1 MSPTL
6 LVAAG
11 GGGDALAA
19 LMVGSALGRTDHE
32 PIVASYSWDRYL
44 IDPTP
49 GPRTLTDFTGL
60 RRLTEH
66 AWEVT
71 RDSRLVTGGLSGLV
85 LLARCTTA
93 RFVLLDPAGG
103 SAGLRTQIH
112 ELAGYLSANAVTLVD
127 VGGDI
132 AARGGEPGL
141 LSPLADSLALA
152 AVAKV
157 PIHTEVVV
165 AGAGLD
171 GELSREHVREEMAA
185 AGAVRHRLGSS
196 HVRDYLPAL
205 DHHPSEATT
214 LLAAATLG
222 VTGRVEIRDS
232 AALVTLDADGA
243 EMFVT
248 SCDELIARNTAA
260 GALLDSQSLDE
271 AEAIVRGICGRTE
284 LDHERAKAATIDARP
299 AEMLTPEE
307 LRNRLDAYRAKAAS
321 RGADLVTF
329 RRLTEVLGSR
339 EYLPAQVRAVAGE
352 LAYDDLPLC
361 RL

>member
-1 MSPTL
+1 VSPTL

-19 LMVGSALGRTDHE
+19 LMVGRALGRTDHE
-32 PIVASYSWDRYL
+32 PVVASYSWDRYL

-49 GPRTLTDFTGL
+49 GPRTSTDFTGL

-71 RDSRLVTGGLSGLV
+71 RDSQLVTRGMSGLAI
-85 LLARCTTA
+85 LARCTAA
-93 RFVLLDPAGG
+93 RFVLLDPTGG
-103 SAGLRTQIH
+103 AAGLRTQLH
-112 ELAGYLSANAVTLVD
+112 ELADYLSADAVTLVD
-127 VGGDI
+127 VGGDV
-132 AARGGEPGL
+132 AARGCEPGL

-152 AVAKV
+152 AVAKL
-157 PIHTEVVV
+157 PIHAEAVV
-165 AGAGLD
+165 AGPGLD
-171 GELSREHVREEMAA
+171 GELSGAHVREEMAA
-185 AGAVRHRLGSS
+185 AGATRHRLGSP
-196 HVRDYLPAL
+196 HVRDYLAAL

-214 LLAAATLG
+214 LLAAAALG

-232 AALVTLDADGA
+232 ATLVALDADGA

-248 SCDELIARNTAA
+248 SCDELIARNAVAT
-260 GALLDSQSLDE
+260 ALLDSQSLDE

-284 LDHERAKAATIDARP
+284 LDHERTKAATTGATA

-307 LRNRLDAYRAKAAS
+307 LRVRLNAYRAKAAS
-321 RGADLVTF
+321 RGVDLVTF
-329 RRLTEVLGSR
+329 RRLTEVLGRR
-339 EYLPAQVRAVAGE
+339 EYIPALVRAVAGE